1 MKDTIAAAA
10 TPPARCAVGIVR
22 LSGPEAVAAVSAL
35 FRPRRGDALT
45 DHPPGTLV
53 LGEVRDGEGRLID
66 QALAT
71 YSRAP
76 RSYTGEDTAELQCH
90 GSPVVLTL
98 VLEALFALGV
108 RQALPGEFT
117 RRAFL
122 SGKLDLVEAEAVA
135 DLIDSETAEAARN
148 AALQLSGALGRR
160 IGAVYDTLT
169 GLMAHF
175 CAVLDY
181 PDEDIDPF
189 GAQTIAE
196 ALDKAG
202 KELGELLSGYGR
214 GRFLT
219 GGVPCAIVGRP
230 NAGKSSLLNALAGYE
245 RAIVTDIPGTTRD
258 TLEVRLELGGVSV
271 RLIDTAGVRE
281 SDDPVE
287 RLGVARSRAAMEE
300 ASLILVLW
308 DGSVSVTEEDGKLL
322 SQAMALAPT
331 ILVRTKAD
339 LPSAPVSFLPPDP
352 MPPTVT
358 LSARTGEGLEA
369 LETAVAAL
377 LPPTEN
383 GEGEALL
390 TNARQADA
398 ARRALA
404 AVERAGE
411 ALRSGMPP
419 DAVLTDVEEALAAL
433 GELTGRT
440 VTEDVTNQIFSRF
453 CVGK

>member
-160 IGAVYDTLT
+160 IGAVYDTLA

-369 LETAVAAL
+369 LEAAVAAL
-377 LPPTEN
+377 LPPTGN

>member
-45 DHPPGTLV
+45 GHPPGTLV

-160 IGAVYDTLT
+160 IGAVYDTLA

-258 TLEVRLELGGVSV
+258 TL
-271 RLIDTAGVRE
+271 
-281 SDDPVE
+281 
-287 RLGVARSRAAMEE
+287 
-300 ASLILVLW
+300 
-308 DGSVSVTEEDGKLL
+308 
-322 SQAMALAPT
+322 
-331 ILVRTKAD
+331 
-339 LPSAPVSFLPPDP
+339 
-352 MPPTVT
+352 
-358 LSARTGEGLEA
+358 
-369 LETAVAAL
+369 
-377 LPPTEN
+377 
-383 GEGEALL
+383 
-390 TNARQADA
+390 
-398 ARRALA
+398 
-404 AVERAGE
+404 
-411 ALRSGMPP
+411 
-419 DAVLTDVEEALAAL
+419 
-433 GELTGRT
+433 
-440 VTEDVTNQIFSRF
+440 
-453 CVGK
+453 

>member
-160 IGAVYDTLT
+160 IGAVYDTLA

-181 PDEDIDPF
+181 PD
-189 GAQTIAE
+189 
-196 ALDKAG
+196 
-202 KELGELLSGYGR
+202 
-214 GRFLT
+214 
-219 GGVPCAIVGRP
+219 
-230 NAGKSSLLNALAGYE
+230 
-245 RAIVTDIPGTTRD
+245 
-258 TLEVRLELGGVSV
+258 
-271 RLIDTAGVRE
+271 
-281 SDDPVE
+281 
-287 RLGVARSRAAMEE
+287 
-300 ASLILVLW
+300 
-308 DGSVSVTEEDGKLL
+308 
-322 SQAMALAPT
+322 
-331 ILVRTKAD
+331 
-339 LPSAPVSFLPPDP
+339 
-352 MPPTVT
+352 
-358 LSARTGEGLEA
+358 
-369 LETAVAAL
+369 
-377 LPPTEN
+377 
-383 GEGEALL
+383 
-390 TNARQADA
+390 
-398 ARRALA
+398 
-404 AVERAGE
+404 
-411 ALRSGMPP
+411 
-419 DAVLTDVEEALAAL
+419 
-433 GELTGRT
+433 
-440 VTEDVTNQIFSRF
+440 
-453 CVGK
+453 

>member
-1 MKDTIAAAA
+1 M
-10 TPPARCAVGIVR
+10 
-22 LSGPEAVAAVSAL
+22 
-35 FRPRRGDALT
+35 
-45 DHPPGTLV
+45 
-53 LGEVRDGEGRLID
+53 
-66 QALAT
+66 
-71 YSRAP
+71 
-76 RSYTGEDTAELQCH
+76 
-90 GSPVVLTL
+90 
-98 VLEALFALGV
+98 
-108 RQALPGEFT
+108 
-117 RRAFL
+117 
-122 SGKLDLVEAEAVA
+122 
-135 DLIDSETAEAARN
+135 
-148 AALQLSGALGRR
+148 
-160 IGAVYDTLT
+160 
-169 GLMAHF
+169 
-175 CAVLDY
+175 
-181 PDEDIDPF
+181 
-189 GAQTIAE
+189 
-196 ALDKAG
+196 
-202 KELGELLSGYGR
+202 
-214 GRFLT
+214 
-219 GGVPCAIVGRP
+219 
-230 NAGKSSLLNALAGYE
+230 
-245 RAIVTDIPGTTRD
+245 
-258 TLEVRLELGGVSV
+258 SV

-369 LETAVAAL
+369 LEAAVAAL